1 MEVITPNDGPK
12 YNVKNLLK
20 KLTDYDKLE
29 SEIVEKE
36 NLTKFKLLNSQVK
49 VQKNFLST
57 LDYIC
62 YEKTKFFDD
71 IEKIPNILDY
81 KIHKIKIWYGN
92 AFRAQSRSIN
102 GIQVTYKHL
111 FRKEYI
117 TTEENMCDLKIKGY
131 ETFELKEN
139 QYISNLSLRHNPIIH
154 SISFKTNDDSVFSVG
169 GQGGYQRNFNLR
181 GRVVVGLYGC
191 YDTNLCYL
199 GVYTISEKEYKLNL
213 YLKKRRFSYISMR
226 DKLLTKKDEL
236 KEVIEKYKDD
246 KEYDCEV
253 AFAKLC
259 LKPKTIFASVAL
271 FIC

>member
-1 MEVITPNDGPK
+1 MEAASVNEGPK
-12 YNVKNLLK
+12 YNPRKLLK
-20 KLTDYDKLE
+20 KPTDYEELE

-36 NLTKFKLLNSQVK
+36 NLTKFKLLIPQVK

-57 LDYIC
+57 LDNLC
-62 YEKTKFFDD
+62 YEKAKIFDD
-71 IEKIPNILDY
+71 LEKIPNILDY
-81 KIHKIKIWYGN
+81 KIHKIKVWYGN
-92 AFRAQSRSIN
+92 AFKAQTRSIN

-111 FRKEYI
+111 FRKEFI
-117 TTEENMCDLKIKGY
+117 TTEANMCDFKIKGS

-139 QYISNLSLRHNPIIH
+139 QYISNLILRHNPIIH

-169 GQGGYQRNFNLR
+169 GPGGYQRNFNLR

-191 YDTNLCYL
+191 YDSNLCYL
-199 GVYTISEKEYKLNL
+199 GVYTTSEKEYNLNL
-213 YLKKRRFSYISMR
+213 YLKKRRFSYISMK
-226 DKLLTKKDEL
+226 DKLLTRKEEL
-236 KEVIEKYKDD
+236 KNFIEENKNKTENY
-246 KEYDCEV
+246 CEV